1 MLDKAKRLLPLALA
15 LLLTALPAN
24 ASLIDPGQL
33 TDQQASYNTAQVQ
46 LGSFAKEYNVPATV
60 YYPLQQALKLEKNGA
75 FFAEFTVKEGQT
87 VKKGDVLARFTVH
100 TSSVTVTRLEREI
113 ARLEEE
119 TKLGTSQRNEAIR
132 LLENATAE
140 GLEQEKNSILLK
152 KAKAELEHF
161 EYLQQRSLNAL
172 KQEKKAEQ
180 EKQNGY
186 TLMAPADGKV
196 TGLAK
201 LTAGDP
207 VEAQDVLMTLVRT
220 DIVQLRVSNSSG
232 ELRYNM
238 PVKVTLGRQNN
249 ATVLNGRVVAAD
261 GAIPQQ
267 ERTGYAYICVE
278 TDEALTDGR
287 VNAQVV
293 KLDKVFV
300 AECGAVIAE
309 KEGYPKGETRL
320 LALMD
325 EMLELSAN
333 TADDERFLAEVFR
346 RIEYSMDCED
356 TVAVVLAFF
365 FRCGGDPMRAAI
377 LGANLGGDTD
387 TIGALAAALCG
398 AYSGTAKLDMDMI
411 REIEQVNHV
420 DFKEKAAS
428 ILTFISNTYNNKV

>member
-309 KEGYPKGETRL
+309 NGRYYVTKLVDG
-320 LALMD
+320 
-325 EMLELSAN
+325 MLQKRYIGFGMNN
-333 TADDERFLAEVFR
+333 TEAVW
-346 RIEYSMDCED
+346 IIHG
-356 TVAVVLAFF
+356 VAQ
-365 FRCGGDPMRAAI
+365 
-377 LGANLGGDTD
+377 GDTLIAD
-387 TIGALAAALCG
+387 
-398 AYSGTAKLDMDMI
+398 
-411 REIEQVNHV
+411 
-420 DFKEKAAS
+420 
-428 ILTFISNTYNNKV
+428 

>member
-293 KLDKVFV
+293 KLDNVFV
-300 AECGAVIAE
+300 AERGAVIAE
-309 KEGYPKGETRL
+309 NGRYYVTKLVDG
-320 LALMD
+320 
-325 EMLELSAN
+325 MLQKRYIGFGMNN
-333 TADDERFLAEVFR
+333 TEAVW
-346 RIEYSMDCED
+346 IIHG
-356 TVAVVLAFF
+356 VAQ
-365 FRCGGDPMRAAI
+365 
-377 LGANLGGDTD
+377 GDTLIAD
-387 TIGALAAALCG
+387 
-398 AYSGTAKLDMDMI
+398 
-411 REIEQVNHV
+411 
-420 DFKEKAAS
+420 
-428 ILTFISNTYNNKV
+428 

>member
-300 AECGAVIAE
+300 AERGAVIAE
-309 KEGYPKGETRL
+309 NGRYYVTKLVDG
-320 LALMD
+320 
-325 EMLELSAN
+325 MLQKRYIGFGMNN
-333 TADDERFLAEVFR
+333 TEAVW
-346 RIEYSMDCED
+346 IIHG
-356 TVAVVLAFF
+356 VAQ
-365 FRCGGDPMRAAI
+365 
-377 LGANLGGDTD
+377 GDTLIAD
-387 TIGALAAALCG
+387 
-398 AYSGTAKLDMDMI
+398 
-411 REIEQVNHV
+411 
-420 DFKEKAAS
+420 
-428 ILTFISNTYNNKV
+428 